1 MVCPSVGSIARHAK
15 AKTVGNLGVG
25 GASAVAWFRNRANGG
40 ARKEARTEEVLK
52 EEEKEVE
59 REEEGGD
66 IRIAARRWGP
76 RHRMVAKRTRV
87 GGG

>member
-1 MVCPSVGSIARHAK
+1 
-15 AKTVGNLGVG
+15 
-25 GASAVAWFRNRANGG
+25 
-40 ARKEARTEEVLK
+40 VLE

-66 IRIAARRWGP
+66 IRIAARRWGS